1 MIKHQRQTQFATLID
16 KPHERT
22 DMKKLVCV
30 SVWVSGRREWTFAEG
45 EVGADGKVRVDES
58 VVNGLLNRLRVERG
72 MTYTIGY

>member
-1 MIKHQRQTQFATLID
+1 
-16 KPHERT
+16 
-22 DMKKLVCV
+22 MKKLVCV